1 LSLTL
6 PARRHTRLPE
16 RTEPGAVVAAVRN
29 ASVGYGSVDVLV
41 GVDLDIRAGEVMVLV
56 GPNGAGKSTL
66 MGAIAGDVP
75 LRSGTVEIDGRPL
88 RDWSTVELAMRR
100 AVLLQHIDMSF
111 PFTSLQAVRMGR
123 APWAGLPAEDDDDRA
138 VFEAMVD
145 TDVLELAG
153 RVFMSLSGGERS
165 RVALARV
172 LAQRAGILLL
182 DEPTA
187 ALDIAHLEQV
197 MGIARARAV
206 EGDAVVVVMHDLG
219 LAAAHADRVVVL
231 SDGRVRA
238 SGPPSEVMTAEMLG
252 AVYGCPIEIVV
263 NPRTGAPLIVPI
275 R

>member
-1 LSLTL
+1 
-6 PARRHTRLPE
+6 
-16 RTEPGAVVAAVRN
+16 
-29 ASVGYGSVDVLV
+29 
-41 GVDLDIRAGEVMVLV
+41 MVLV

-66 MGAIAGDVP
+66 MGAI
-75 LRSGTVEIDGRPL
+75 RGRRPAAFGH
-88 RDWSTVELAMRR
+88 RRDRRPSAADWSTVELAMRR

-145 TDVLELAG
+145 TDVLEFAG

-187 ALDIAHLEQV
+187 ALDIA
-197 MGIARARAV
+197 IRSRSWASPAPAPSRATRW
-206 EGDAVVVVMHDLG
+206 
-219 LAAAHADRVVVL
+219 
-231 SDGRVRA
+231 SW
-238 SGPPSEVMTAEMLG
+238 
-252 AVYGCPIEIVV
+252 
-263 NPRTGAPLIVPI
+263 
-275 R
+275 